1 MAGQYRYLFTPIRI
15 GHTIIANRVVF
26 AAHLTNLAE
35 DNIPGPRLI
44 AYYKERA
51 RGGCG
56 LIITE
61 EQSVH
66 PSDWAY
72 QKLIHGFDPHVIP
85 AYLRMTRAV
94 HEYGTRMFAQIN
106 HNGMQASGIYSRRPV
121 LGPSPLA
128 DPIHREMCKELEPE
142 EIAEIVRGYALV
154 ARHVREGGFDGA
166 ELQASHSSLIRQF
179 FSPYYN
185 RRTDAYG
192 GSLEK
197 RMRFVLEVIKAIR
210 VEIGRDFTLGIR
222 LCGDELIPAGLT
234 LDDVREIARCLEATG
249 ELDFINTS
257 IGEFHNLYMVEGSMH
272 TPPGYQLFVSA
283 GIREVVKLPVFCTG
297 RIKDPIQAERILRDG
312 LADMVDVVRGQICDP
327 AFTRKAREGHTE
339 AIRLC
344 ISCNQYCIG
353 RMGLNLSLGCIQTPA
368 TGNEL
373 QFPAIDTIKN
383 LEIQSQ
389 QPKRSFASL
398 RMTLGRDRMTL
409 SNRMTERRDRI
420 PRPGGSQQPT
430 VFIVGGGVAGM
441 QAAKV
446 AAERGFHV
454 KLYER
459 QRELG
464 GQVNLLVR
472 VPNRVEFG
480 DVSRNLQHE
489 LLRFAQDDKKTGQ
502 DDKTAGQNEERV
514 RRNNSKR
521 GQDDKKT
528 GQNDRKA
535 WLEDS
540 KGRIEVHLGV
550 EVTTEMVEREQPD
563 AVIIATGSLPQ
574 LPPIPGSELP
584 HVATFWQVIQGEKTA
599 QPGEYVMVYDQL
611 GFHQATGT
619 AELLAEKG
627 CKVEFVTPQF
637 FVGGDLSV
645 TLDIE
650 LWYRRA
656 LAKGMQLTADHFLA
670 SLEPNSATII
680 NNYTG
685 QPRRLENAAL
695 AVLVTPQ
702 MANDVL
708 YHQLQGKVK
717 QLYRIGDCVAPRRV
731 ENAILEG
738 ERAARA
744 LNMQLTKDHVPTGI
758 PAS

>member
-1 MAGQYRYLFTPIRI
+1 MAGQYQYLFTPIRI
-15 GHTIIANRVVF
+15 GQTTIANRIVF
-26 AAHLTNLAE
+26 AAHLSNLAE
-35 DNIPGPRLI
+35 DNLPGPRLI
-44 AYYKERA
+44 AYYTERA

-94 HEYGTRMFAQIN
+94 HEHGTRMIAQIN
-106 HNGMQASGIYSRRPV
+106 HNGMQASSIYSRRPV
-121 LGPSPLA
+121 LGPSPLP

-142 EIAEIVRGYALV
+142 EIAEIVRGFALV
-154 ARHVREGGFDGA
+154 ARHVRDGSFDGA

-192 GSLEK
+192 GSLEN
-197 RMRFVLEVIKAIR
+197 RMRFVLEVIKAVR

-234 LDDVREIARCLEATG
+234 LDDVREIARRLEATG
-249 ELDFINTS
+249 QLDFINTS

-297 RIKDPIQAERILRDG
+297 RIKDPVQAERILREG

-327 AFTRKAREGHTE
+327 AFTRKAREGRTE
-339 AIRLC
+339 SIRLC

-373 QFPAIDTIKN
+373 LFP
-383 LEIQSQ
+383 EIHRTNDLKAQSRRTT
-389 QPKRSFASL
+389 RSFAEFTLSAKNVL
-398 RMTLGRDRMTL
+398 RMTKSSRMTP
-409 SNRMTERRDRI
+409 SGQGRR
-420 PRPGGSQQPT
+420 PT
-430 VFIVGGGVAGM
+430 VLIVGGGLAGM

-446 AAERGFHV
+446 AAECGFRV

-464 GQVNLLVR
+464 GQINLLVR

-489 LLRFAQDDKKTGQ
+489 ILRFAQDDRKTRRNDNEAGQ
-502 DDKTAGQNEERV
+502 DDRKV
-514 RRNNSKR
+514 
-521 GQDDKKT
+521 
-528 GQNDRKA
+528 GQNDNEA
-535 WLEDS
+535 
-540 KGRIEVHLGV
+540 GIEVKLGV
-550 EVTTEMVEREQPD
+550 EVTAEMVEREQPD

-584 HVATFWQVIQGEKTA
+584 HVATVWQVIQGEKTA
-599 QPGEYVMVYDQL
+599 QPGEYVLVYDQL

-656 LAKGMQLTADHFLA
+656 LAKGMQMTADHFLG
-670 SLEPNSATII
+670 SLGPNSATII

-685 QPRRLENAAL
+685 QPRQLENVAL

-702 MANDVL
+702 AANDRL
-708 YHQLQGKVK
+708 YLQLQGKVK
-717 QLYRIGDCVAPRRV
+717 QLYRIGDCLAPRRV
-731 ENAILEG
+731 ENAILDG
-738 ERAARA
+738 ERTARA
-744 LNMQLTKDHVPTGI
+744 LRSFAEFTLSATNVLRMTLSDKV
-758 PAS
+758 

>member
-1 MAGQYRYLFTPIRI
+1 LAGQYQYLFTPIRI
-15 GHTIIANRVVF
+15 GQTTVANRVVF

-35 DNIPGPRLI
+35 DNLPGPRLI
-44 AYYKERA
+44 AYYTERA

-72 QKLIHGFDPHVIP
+72 QKLIHGFDPGVIP
-85 AYLRMTRAV
+85 AYQRMTRAV
-94 HEYGTRMFAQIN
+94 HEHGTRMFAQIN
-106 HNGMQASGIYSRRPV
+106 HNGMQASSIYSRCPV
-121 LGPSPLA
+121 LGPSPLP
-128 DPIHREMCKELEPE
+128 DPIHREMCKELELE
-142 EIAEIVRGYALV
+142 EIAEIVRGFALV

-192 GSLEK
+192 RSLEN
-197 RMRFVLEVIKAIR
+197 RMRFVLEVIKGIR
-210 VEIGRDFTLGIR
+210 AEIGRDFTLGIR

-234 LDDVREIARCLEATG
+234 LDDVREIARRLEATG

-297 RIKDPIQAERILRDG
+297 RIKDPIQAERILREG

-373 QFPAIDTIKN
+373 QFPALDTIKN
-383 LEIQSQ
+383 FEIQSQ
-389 QPKRSFASL
+389 QPKRSFAAL
-398 RMTLGRDRMTL
+398 RMTR
-409 SNRMTERRDRI
+409 SNRMTERRGWI
-420 PRPGGSQQPT
+420 IQSSKVTQSGGSMQST

-454 KLYER
+454 KLFER

-464 GQVNLLVR
+464 GQINLLVR

-489 LLRFAQDDKKTGQ
+489 ILRCAQDDKVKQDDNNRGQ
-502 DDKTAGQNEERV
+502 DDERM
-514 RRNNSKR
+514 RRNDSKR
-521 GQDDKKT
+521 GQDDERVRQDSKKR
-528 GQNDRKA
+528 GRN
-535 WLEDS
+535 DS

-550 EVTTEMVEREQPD
+550 EVTAEMVEREQPD

-574 LPPIPGSELP
+574 LPPIPGTELP
-584 HVATFWQVIQGEKTA
+584 HVATVWQVIRGEKSA

-656 LAKGMQLTADHFLA
+656 LAQGMQLTADHFLG
-670 SLEPNSATII
+670 SLGPKSATII

-685 QPRRLENAAL
+685 QPRQLENVAL

-702 MANDVL
+702 SANDAL

-731 ENAILEG
+731 ENAILDG
-738 ERAARA
+738 EREARA
-744 LNMQLTKDHVPTGI
+744 LKMPLIHAHVP
-758 PAS
+758 ARVSAY

>member
-1 MAGQYRYLFTPIRI
+1 MAGQYQYLFTPIRI
-15 GHTIIANRVVF
+15 GQTNISNRIVF

-35 DNIPGPRLI
+35 DNLPGQRLI
-44 AYYKERA
+44 AYYTERA
-51 RGGCG
+51 KGGCG

-85 AYLRMTRAV
+85 AYRRMTRAV

-106 HNGMQASGIYSRRPV
+106 HNGMQASSIYSRRPV
-121 LGPSPLA
+121 LGPSPLP
-128 DPIHREMCKELEPE
+128 DPIHREMCKELEQE
-142 EIAEIVRGYALV
+142 EIAEIVRGFALV

-166 ELQASHSSLIRQF
+166 ELQSSHSSLIRQF

-192 GSLEK
+192 GSLEN
-197 RMRFVLEVIKAIR
+197 RMRFVLEVIEAVR
-210 VEIGRDFTLGIR
+210 AEIGRDFTVGIR

-234 LDDVREIARCLEATG
+234 LDDVCKIARRLEATG
-249 ELDFINTS
+249 QLDFINTS

-283 GIREVVKLPVFCTG
+283 GIREVVKLPIFCTG
-297 RIKDPIQAERILRDG
+297 RIKDPVQAERILREG

-327 AFTRKAREGHTE
+327 AFTRKAREGRTE
-339 AIRLC
+339 SIRLC

-373 QFPAIDTIKN
+373 LFP
-383 LEIQSQ
+383 EIIRTNDL
-389 QPKRSFASL
+389 KARSRRPTKVL
-398 RMTLGRDRMTL
+398 RMTLVGRSRC
-409 SNRMTERRDRI
+409 
-420 PRPGGSQQPT
+420 PT
-430 VFIVGGGVAGM
+430 VLIVGGGPAGM

-446 AAERGFHV
+446 AAQRGFRV

-459 QRELG
+459 QNELG
-464 GQVNLLVR
+464 GQINLLVR

-480 DVSRNLQHE
+480 DAVRNLQHE
-489 LLRFAQDDKKTGQ
+489 ILRFAQDDRVNAQ
-502 DDKTAGQNEERV
+502 D
-514 RRNNSKR
+514 
-521 GQDDKKT
+521 
-528 GQNDRKA
+528 DRKA
-535 WLEDS
+535 GKDDRRFAQDGSEA
-540 KGRIEVHLGV
+540 GVEVQLGV
-550 EVTTEMVEREQPD
+550 EVTAEMVEREQPD
-563 AVIIATGSLPQ
+563 AVIIATGSLPL

-584 HVATFWQVIQGEKTA
+584 HVATVWQVIQGEKTA
-599 QPGEYVMVYDQL
+599 QPGEYVIVYDQI

-619 AELLAEKG
+619 AELLADKG

-637 FVGGDLSV
+637 FVGGDLSI

-656 LAKGMQLTADHFLA
+656 LAKGMQLTPDYFLA
-670 SLEPNSATII
+670 SFGPNSATII

-685 QPRRLENAAL
+685 QQRQLENVAL
-695 AVLVTPQ
+695 AVMATPQ
-702 MANDVL
+702 AVNDAL
-708 YHQLQGKVK
+708 YHQLRGKVK
-717 QLYRIGDCVAPRRV
+717 QLFRIGDCLAPRRV
-731 ENAILEG
+731 ENAILDG

-744 LNMQLTKDHVPTGI
+744 LRSFASLRMTTKDDG
-758 PAS
+758 

>member
-1 MAGQYRYLFTPIRI
+1 MAGQYQYLFTPIRI
-15 GHTIIANRVVF
+15 GQTKIANRVVF

-35 DNIPGPRLI
+35 DNLPGPRLI
-44 AYYKERA
+44 AYYSERA
-51 RGGCG
+51 KGGCG

-66 PSDWAY
+66 LSDWAY

-94 HEYGTRMFAQIN
+94 HEHGTRMFAQIN
-106 HNGMQASGIYSRRPV
+106 HNGMQASSIYSRRPV
-121 LGPSPLA
+121 LGPSPLP

-142 EIAEIVRGYALV
+142 EIAEIVRGFALV

-192 GSLEK
+192 GSLEN
-197 RMRFVLEVIKAIR
+197 RMRFVLEVIKAVR
-210 VEIGRDFTLGIR
+210 AEIGRDFTLGIR

-234 LDDVREIARCLEATG
+234 LDDVLEIARHLEATG

-283 GIREVVKLPVFCTG
+283 GIRQVVKLPVFCTG
-297 RIKDPIQAERILRDG
+297 RIKDPVQAERILREG

-327 AFTRKAREGHTE
+327 AFTRKAREGRTE

-373 QFPAIDTIKN
+373 LFPAIDTINDRKA
-383 LEIQSQ
+383 QSR
-389 QPKRSFASL
+389 QPKRSFAAL
-398 RMTLGRDRMTL
+398 RMTQSSRMKVRRDRMRT
-409 SNRMTERRDRI
+409 SRGVTQSIRSRR
-420 PRPGGSQQPT
+420 PT
-430 VFIVGGGVAGM
+430 VLIVGGGVAGM

-446 AAERGFHV
+446 AAERGFRV

-464 GQVNLLVR
+464 GQINLLMR

-489 LLRFAQDDKKTGQ
+489 ILRFAQDGKKKGQYDSKAVQDDRRVGQ
-502 DDKTAGQNEERV
+502 DD
-514 RRNNSKR
+514 
-521 GQDDKKT
+521 
-528 GQNDRKA
+528 RKA
-535 WLEDS
+535 GLDDS

-550 EVTTEMVEREQPD
+550 EVTAEMVEREKPD
-563 AVIIATGSLPQ
+563 AVIIATGSLPL
-574 LPPIPGSELP
+574 LPPIPGSDLP
-584 HVATFWQVIQGEKTA
+584 HVATVWQVIQDEKTA

-637 FVGGDLSV
+637 FAGGDLSV

-650 LWYRRA
+650 LWYRRT
-656 LAKGMQLTADHFLA
+656 LAKGMQLTADYFLG
-670 SLEPNSATII
+670 SLGPNSATII

-685 QPRRLENAAL
+685 QPRQLENVELVVL
-695 AVLVTPQ
+695 ATPQ
-702 MANDVL
+702 AANDVL

-731 ENAILEG
+731 ENAILDG

-744 LNMQLTKDHVPTGI
+744 LNMQLTEVLVPDRVRAT
-758 PAS
+758 